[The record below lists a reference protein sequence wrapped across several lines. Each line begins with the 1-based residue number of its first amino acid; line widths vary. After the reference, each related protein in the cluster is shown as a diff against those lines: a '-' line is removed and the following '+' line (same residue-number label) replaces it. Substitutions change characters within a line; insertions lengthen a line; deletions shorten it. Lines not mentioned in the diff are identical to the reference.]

1 MFTYLYEH
9 GRILFKKRG
18 TLCISLE
25 VKEQALLLLKEYP
38 IKEVAAKIGISVPTL
53 YNWKR
58 EYEKTISKSI
68 SQMIIDL
75 EYDKAIETAKRF
87 PRDKFIQS
95 QLITIYIKQVNKA
108 NMIKQLKLQ
117 NAFRRISLFKIN

>member
-1 MFTYLYEH
+1 MY
-9 GRILFKKRG
+9 
-18 TLCISLE
+18 SLE